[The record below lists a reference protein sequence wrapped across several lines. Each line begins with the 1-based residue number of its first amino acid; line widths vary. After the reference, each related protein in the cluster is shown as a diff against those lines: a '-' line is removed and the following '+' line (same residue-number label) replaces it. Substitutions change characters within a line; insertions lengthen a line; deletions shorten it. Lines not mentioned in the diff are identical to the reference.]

1 MIPFQELISDVHA
14 LIIWE
19 EIIRESD
26 ALIEIAEINNL
37 AKDVQ
42 RNYNHLREYLINP
55 SDHTLNLKVRLI
67 VVTFMIGF
75 IFIKEKSKKKV

>member
-26 ALIEIAEINNL
+26 ALIEIAQIHNL
-37 AKDVQ
+37 ARDVQ

-55 SDHTLNLKVRLI
+55 SDHTFEFKSQIDSSYFYDWIYLYQR
-67 VVTFMIGF
+67 
-75 IFIKEKSKKKV
+75 KSKKEV